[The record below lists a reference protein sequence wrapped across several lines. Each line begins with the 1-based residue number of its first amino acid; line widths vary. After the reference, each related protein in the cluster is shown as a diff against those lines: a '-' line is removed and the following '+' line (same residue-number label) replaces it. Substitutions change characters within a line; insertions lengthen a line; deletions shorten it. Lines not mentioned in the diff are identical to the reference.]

1 MNKFMKDLNTKIKNQ
16 SGVSIL
22 FAMLL
27 FLVVSLV
34 SITVIASSYTSA
46 KTINTTSKGIQENV
60 SLDSAALFI
69 KNELSKTKYQ
79 CYKKDQWW
87 EDSSCEYSD
96 YYTTVD
102 NYFKTDIV
110 NISKAYSNFM
120 NDKNY
125 DKVDSFKEAFT
136 IYPTINS
143 NDQNLDNVKVSYKYS
158 FDKNYSIVT
167 FKLETDSGN
176 KCYLEFSLSYSKSQG
191 FKIENV
197 MRDFYEIK
205 YTFIEARNTEN

>member
-1 MNKFMKDLNTKIKNQ
+1 MKDLNSKIKNQ
-16 SGVSIL
+16 NGVSIL

-46 KTINTTSKGIQENV
+46 KTINSTSKGIQENV

-79 CYKKDQWW
+79 CYKNEYSWGDK
-87 EDSSCEYSD
+87 SCEYSE
-96 YYTTVD
+96 YYTTVND
-102 NYFKTDIV
+102 YLKTDIV
-110 NISKAYSNFM
+110 NISNAYSNFM

-125 DKVDSFKEAFT
+125 DKVDNFKEAFT

-143 NDQNLDNVKVSYKYS
+143 NDQTLDNVKVSYKYS
-158 FDKNYSIVT
+158 FEKNYSIVT

-176 KCYLEFSLSYSKSQG
+176 KCYLEFSLNYSRSDG
-191 FKIENV
+191 FKIEDYFYT
-197 MRDFYEIK
+197 DFYEIK

>member
-1 MNKFMKDLNTKIKNQ
+1 MKDLNSKIKNQ
-16 SGVSIL
+16 NGVSIL

-125 DKVDSFKEAFT
+125 DKVDNFKEAFT

-143 NDQNLDNVKVSYKYS
+143 DDQILDNVNVSYKYS

-191 FKIENV
+191 FKIENA

-205 YTFIEARNTEN
+205 YTFVEARNMEN

>member
-1 MNKFMKDLNTKIKNQ
+1 MNKFMKDLNSKIKNQ
-16 SGVSIL
+16 NGVSIL

-125 DKVDSFKEAFT
+125 DKVDNFKEAFT

-143 NDQNLDNVKVSYKYS
+143 DDQILDNVNVSYKYS

-191 FKIENV
+191 FKIENA

-205 YTFIEARNTEN
+205 YTFVEARNMEN